1 MKQFCSFACIF
12 AILANTF
19 YIKYTIKKRIE
30 IGPSIAATYATHTQ
44 ARTQGR
50 RHAGSSARTYAH
62 RHTAIDVKLITYKN
76 FLSSGVKITQII
88 NPLIET

>member
-50 RHAGSSARTYAH
+50 GTQARAHART
-62 RHTAIDVKLITYKN
+62 HTDIQPPTLNLLLIK
-76 FLSSGVKITQII
+76 FFSRR
-88 NPLIET
+88 E